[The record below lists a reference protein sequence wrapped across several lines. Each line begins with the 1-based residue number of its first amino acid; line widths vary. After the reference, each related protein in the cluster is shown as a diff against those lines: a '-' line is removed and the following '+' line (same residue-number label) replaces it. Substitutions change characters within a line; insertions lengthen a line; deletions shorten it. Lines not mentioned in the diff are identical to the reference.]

1 MTQIVRCVIP
11 NSSANR
17 RWRWQFRCRG
27 SRRESAVAQLSSLGG
42 LTVMSNLFTS
52 FESRLKI
59 YRRVWMVAV
68 VLTVILRFTF
78 FLHAP
83 EQSRFYVFLA
93 FLLGTWLPLMI
104 GNLVESQR
112 FRSYFATHHGS
123 PRDFFLGFR
132 MFACFFSRDDHG
144 DPNLEIF
151 RQERHRFGRF
161 MFTVFFTYPV
171 IFFIFAV

>member
-1 MTQIVRCVIP
+1 VGR
-11 NSSANR
+11 
-17 RWRWQFRCRG
+17 
-27 SRRESAVAQLSSLGG
+27 VAELWSLGG
-42 LTVMSNLFTS
+42 LSVMSNPFTS

-68 VLTVILRFTF
+68 VLTVILRFTL
-78 FLHAP
+78 FLHSP
-83 EQSRFYVFLA
+83 QQSRFYVFLA
-93 FLLGTWLPLMI
+93 FLLSTWLPLI
-104 GNLVESQR
+104 LANVVESQR

-132 MFACFFSRDDHG
+132 MLAWFFSRDDHG
-144 DPNLEIF
+144 DPKLEIF